1 MDCDSFPNSN
11 ENNTMKLTI
20 IDESGAAIGTIDID
34 ELRAAEIAAAK
45 TDAPSE
51 DGIWHF
57 CAGDWLTDSEIES
70 LGTSHEYEV
79 QIIPSE
85 EGGAE

>member
-1 MDCDSFPNSN
+1 
-11 ENNTMKLTI
+11 MKYTI
-20 IDESGAAIGTIDID
+20 LDESGATLGSIDID
-34 ELRAAEIAAAK
+34 EFRAAQIVDAK
-45 TDAPSE
+45 ADAPSD
-51 DGIWHF
+51 DGVWHF
-57 CAGDWLTDSEIES
+57 LAGDWLTDAEIEA